1 MVIDMRT
8 RICPFCKEDIQFQA
22 LVCRY
27 CRRDLP
33 PVAQSTPPRRKTSNA
48 WVAAIAVAG
57 IIVSGAAFLATEFLR
72 ERKNWLTEPPRRPES
87 QNQPD

>member
-8 RICPFCKEDIQFQA
+8 RICPFCKEDIHFQA

-33 PVAQSTPPRRKTSNA
+33 ALAQPRRKPSNA

-87 QNQPD
+87 QNPPD

>member
-8 RICPFCKEDIQFQA
+8 RICPFCKEDIHGQA

-33 PVAQSTPPRRKTSNA
+33 PAAQPRRKTSNA

-72 ERKNWLTEPPRRPES
+72 ERKNWLTEPPRRPEP
-87 QNQPD
+87 QNPPD

>member
-8 RICPFCKEDIQFQA
+8 RICPFCTEDIPAQA

-27 CRRDLP
+27 CTRDLP
-33 PVAQSTPPRRKTSNA
+33 PVEQRGQISHA
-48 WVAAIAVAG
+48 WLAAIVAAGV
-57 IIVSGAAFLATEFLR
+57 IVSATAFLAAEFLR

-87 QNQPD
+87 QNPPD